1 MGAWESAK
9 RLLVLPHGGS
19 VRMFGIAA
27 TSGRYERRTVRRLS
41 TWSREYLREAAIA
54 DLGCAV
60 LGVFT
65 RFAAGKRLHQQRA
78 GGRRLLSAA
87 AVGHEANV
95 ADLVQELGRDPYDGP
110 TGFRR

>member
-1 MGAWESAK
+1 M
-9 RLLVLPHGGS
+9 VLPHGGS

-27 TSGRYERRTVRRLS
+27 TSGRYERRTARRLS
-41 TWSREYLREAAIA
+41 TWTREYLREAAIADLGCA

>member
-1 MGAWESAK
+1 
-9 RLLVLPHGGS
+9 
-19 VRMFGIAA
+19 
-27 TSGRYERRTVRRLS
+27 
-41 TWSREYLREAAIA
+41 
-54 DLGCAV
+54 
-60 LGVFT
+60 VFT